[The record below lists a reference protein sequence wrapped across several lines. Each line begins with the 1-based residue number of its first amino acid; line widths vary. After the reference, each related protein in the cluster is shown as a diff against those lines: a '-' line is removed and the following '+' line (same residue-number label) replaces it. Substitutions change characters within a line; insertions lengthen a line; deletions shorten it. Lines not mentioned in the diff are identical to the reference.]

1 MTWKDYLLLIGV
13 YFFGWFIGFLST
25 RSALKTKYEMF
36 TDLKS
41 EGILKLVYDVDD
53 PNHPA
58 MGLEISSLSYILTH
72 DSILLEIKK
81 VGFPES
87 KGPIYLESKKDKSA

>member
-1 MTWKDYLLLIGV
+1 MNYDI
-13 YFFGWFIGFLST
+13 FIRCAIAMICGWFIGFLMT
-25 RSALKTKYEMF
+25 RSTLKEKYK
-36 TDLKS
+36 LPNP
-41 EGILKLVYDVDD
+41 EGILKLAYDVDD

-58 MGLEISSLSYILTH
+58 MGLEIDSLSYILTH

>member
-1 MTWKDYLLLIGV
+1 MTWKGYLFIFGV
-13 YFFGWFIGFLST
+13 YIFGWLIGFLST
-25 RSALKTKYEMF
+25 RSALKEKYNR
-36 TDLKS
+36 S
-41 EGILKLVYDVDD
+41 YQPEGTLKLAYDVDD

-58 MGLEISSLSYILTH
+58 MGLEIDSLSYILTH

-87 KGPIYLESKKDKSA
+87 KGPIYLESRKYKSA